1 MEDIFSPPGSPP
13 AEAIVRS
20 AQETGESL
28 PGSPDLRDLTHP
40 NLGDWRK
47 FRATL
52 QPKYGLAWLEIFFSL
67 AMLLGGY
74 AAHFV
79 LARRLGN
86 LAGFIAAPL
95 FAVWLG
101 FWLNAMLTFGH
112 EAAHYNLSAN
122 KSRNDL
128 LADWSI
134 WLFFP
139 QSSKSYRKS
148 HWQHHLHLGDPQ
160 DTEISYHNCMSPWFL
175 ARAITG
181 IYLLEL
187 MARYAL
193 GRGVKPK
200 AQPAP
205 AKPNPAA
212 RLGQILAVAKAG
224 ATHTALI
231 GVPLYF
237 HYYSTSVTWLAGAS
251 LVFPFFATVRQ
262 LLEHRAEDAHC
273 ATDYREVAH
282 GPVNRLFGKNLFSRF
297 FGAAGFNR
305 HLLHHWDPTVSY
317 TCFDEMESFFQ
328 GTRLQAQIDRSRT
341 TYSSNLILLARK
353 ALRDLAT

>member
-1 MEDIFSPPGSPP
+1 MEDVFLSAELPLAEEKPRGPEEP
-13 AEAIVRS
+13 AE
-20 AQETGESL
+20 TL

-40 NLGDWRK
+40 KIGSWRK

-52 QPKYGLAWLEIFFSL
+52 KPKYWRAWAEILFCL

-74 AAHFV
+74 AAHFG
-79 LARRLGN
+79 LTWYLGN
-86 LAGFIAAPL
+86 LAGVVAAPL
-95 FAVWLG
+95 FAAWLG
-101 FWLNAMLTFGH
+101 FWLNALLTFGH
-112 EAAHYNLSAN
+112 EAAHYNLSAS
-122 KSRNDL
+122 KSRNDA

-160 DTEISYHNCMSPWFL
+160 DTEISYHNCASPWFL
-175 ARAITG
+175 TRAITG

-193 GRGVKPK
+193 GAGAKPK
-200 AQPAP
+200 LQAAQS
-205 AKPNPAA
+205 KPSRAA
-212 RLGQILAVAKAG
+212 RLGHLLAVARSG
-224 ATHTALI
+224 TTHTVLI

-237 HYYSTSVTWLAGAS
+237 HCYSTSVAWLAGAA
-251 LVFPFFATVRQ
+251 LVFPFLATVRQ

-273 ATDYREVAH
+273 ATNYREVAH
-282 GPVNRLFGKNLFSRF
+282 GPVNRMFGKNLFSRF
-297 FGAAGFNR
+297 YGAAGFNR

-317 TCFDEMESFFQ
+317 TCFDEMESFFKE
-328 GTRLQAQIDRSRT
+328 TRFGAQIEKSQT
-341 TYSSNLILLARK
+341 TYSSNLILLAKK
-353 ALRDLAT
+353 ALRDLA

>member
-1 MEDIFSPPGSPP
+1 MGDVFASTSQSLP
-13 AEAIVRS
+13 AEKLRS
-20 AQETGESL
+20 PEAPAESL
-28 PGSPDLRDLTHP
+28 PGSPDLRDLANP
-40 NLGDWRK
+40 EIGSWRI

-52 QPKYGLAWLEIFFSL
+52 KPKYWRAWIEIFFCL

-74 AAHFV
+74 GAHFG
-79 LARRLGN
+79 LARNFGN
-86 LAGFIAAPL
+86 LVGLIAAPL
-95 FAVWLG
+95 FAAWLG
-101 FWLNAMLTFGH
+101 FWLNAILTFGH

-122 KSRNDL
+122 KSRNDF

-148 HWQHHLHLGDPQ
+148 HWQHHLHLGDPE

-181 IYLLEL
+181 VYLLEL

-193 GRGVKPK
+193 GRGVKTEI
-200 AQPAP
+200 QQAP
-205 AKPNPAA
+205 RKPNKAA
-212 RLGQILAVAKAG
+212 QIGQFLTLARAG
-224 ATHTALI
+224 TIHGVLI

-237 HYYSTSVTWLAGAS
+237 HCYSTSLTWLVGAA
-251 LVFPFFATVRQ
+251 LAFPFFATVRQ

-273 ATDYREVAH
+273 AINYREVPH

-297 FGAAGFNR
+297 YGAAGFNR

-317 TCFDEMESFFQ
+317 TCFDEMEDFFK
-328 GTRLQAQIDRSRT
+328 GTRLQPKIEKSQT
-341 TYSSNLILLARK
+341 TYTSSLILLARK

>member
-1 MEDIFSPPGSPP
+1 MEDVFLSTGLPTAEQQLRGPEEPG
-13 AEAIVRS
+13 
-20 AQETGESL
+20 ETL
-28 PGSPDLRDLTHP
+28 PGSPDLRELTHP
-40 NLGDWRK
+40 EIGSWRK
-47 FRATL
+47 FRAGL
-52 QPKYGLAWLEIFFSL
+52 KPKYWHAWAEINFCL

-74 AAHFV
+74 AAHFG
-79 LARRLGN
+79 LAWRLGN
-86 LAGFIAAPL
+86 LAGLAAAPL
-95 FAVWLG
+95 FAAWLG
-101 FWLNAMLTFGH
+101 FWLNAILTFGH
-112 EAAHYNLSAN
+112 EAAHYNLSAS

-148 HWQHHLHLGDPQ
+148 HWQHHLHLGDPE
-160 DTEISYHNCMSPWFL
+160 DTEISYHNCASPWFL

-187 MARYAL
+187 MSRYTL
-193 GRGVKPK
+193 GRGANPKLKPTPSK
-200 AQPAP
+200 Q
-205 AKPNPAA
+205 NRAA
-212 RLGQILAVAKAG
+212 RLGQILALARAG
-224 ATHTALI
+224 TTHAVLI

-237 HYYSTSVTWLAGAS
+237 HCYSTSVTWLVGAA
-251 LVFPFFATVRQ
+251 LAFPFFATVRQ

-273 ATDYREVAH
+273 AINYREVPH

-297 FGAAGFNR
+297 YGAAGFNR

-317 TCFDEMESFFQ
+317 TCFDEMERFFA
-328 GTRLQAQIDRSRT
+328 GTRLQPEIEKSQT
-341 TYSSNLILLARK
+341 TYTSNLILLARK

>member
-1 MEDIFSPPGSPP
+1 MEDVSLSTGLL
-13 AEAIVRS
+13 S
-20 AQETGESL
+20 AQEKPRGPQEPAETL

-40 NLGDWRK
+40 KIGSWRQ

-52 QPKYGLAWLEIFFSL
+52 KPKYWRAWAEISFCL

-74 AAHFV
+74 AAHFG
-79 LARRLGN
+79 LAWHLGN
-86 LAGFIAAPL
+86 FVGMAAAPL
-95 FAVWLG
+95 FAAWLG

-112 EAAHYNLSAN
+112 EAAHYNLSAS

-148 HWQHHLHLGDPQ
+148 HWQHHLHLGNPQ
-160 DTEISYHNCMSPWFL
+160 DTEISYHNCASPWFL
-175 ARAITG
+175 TRAITG

-187 MARYAL
+187 MARYTQGA
-193 GRGVKPK
+193 GAKPK
-200 AQPAP
+200 LQAALSSPSR
-205 AKPNPAA
+205 AA
-212 RLGQILAVAKAG
+212 RLGQLLAVARAG
-224 ATHTALI
+224 TTHTVLI

-237 HYYSTSVTWLAGAS
+237 HCFSTSVTWLAGAA
-251 LVFPFFATVRQ
+251 LVFPFLATVRQ

-273 ATDYREVAH
+273 ATNYREVAH
-282 GPVNRLFGKNLFSRF
+282 GPVNRMFGKNLFSRF
-297 FGAAGFNR
+297 YGAAGFNR

-317 TCFDEMESFFQ
+317 TCFDEMESFIK
-328 GTRLQAQIDRSRT
+328 GTRFEAQIEKSQT
-341 TYSSNLILLARK
+341 TYTSNLILLARK
-353 ALRDLAT
+353 ALRDLA

>member
-1 MEDIFSPPGSPP
+1 MGDIFLP
-13 AEAIVRS
+13 AGQSLSVEKLCTPDEHA
-20 AQETGESL
+20 ETL
-28 PGSPDLRDLTHP
+28 PGSPDLRELTNP
-40 NLGDWRK
+40 QMGDWRK

-52 QPKYGLAWLEIFFSL
+52 QPKYGRAWLEIIFCL

-79 LARRLGN
+79 LARQLGN
-86 LAGFIAAPL
+86 FAGLIAAPL
-95 FAVWLG
+95 FAAWLG

-112 EAAHYNLSAN
+112 EAAHYNLSAST
-122 KSRNDL
+122 SRNDL

-175 ARAITG
+175 AKALTG
-181 IYLLEL
+181 IYLIEL
-187 MARYAL
+187 MARYAF
-193 GRGVKPK
+193 GSGPKPK
-200 AQPAP
+200 SRTAFGRPGS
-205 AKPNPAA
+205 AA
-212 RLGQILAVAKAG
+212 RFGQILAVARAG
-224 ATHTALI
+224 VTHSLLVA
-231 GVPLYF
+231 VPLYF
-237 HYYSTSVTWLAGAS
+237 HDYSTPLTWLLGAA
-251 LVFPFFATVRQ
+251 LVFPFLATVRQ
-262 LLEHRAEDAHC
+262 LLEHRAEEAHC
-273 ATDYREVAH
+273 AINYREVAH
-282 GPVNRLFGKNLFSRF
+282 GPVNRMFGKNLFSRF
-297 FGAAGFNR
+297 YGAAGFNR

-317 TCFDEMESFFQ
+317 TCFDEMENFFR
-328 GTRLQAQIDRSRT
+328 GTRLQAHIEKSRT

>member
-1 MEDIFSPPGSPP
+1 MKDVFLSTELPSTEQILRRPEEPG
-13 AEAIVRS
+13 
-20 AQETGESL
+20 ETL
-28 PGSPDLRDLTHP
+28 PGSPDLRDITNP
-40 NLGDWRK
+40 AIGGWRQ

-52 QPKYGLAWLEIFFSL
+52 KPKYWRAWAEISFCL

-74 AAHFV
+74 AAHFG
-79 LARRLGN
+79 LARSLGN
-86 LAGFIAAPL
+86 LVGMIAAPF

-101 FWLNAMLTFGH
+101 FWLNAILTFGH
-112 EAAHYNLSAN
+112 EAAHYNLSAS
-122 KSRNDL
+122 KSRNDF

-148 HWQHHLHLGDPQ
+148 HWQHHLYLGDPQ

-181 IYLLEL
+181 LYLVEL

-193 GRGVKPK
+193 GRGAKPK
-200 AQPAP
+200 LKASQS
-205 AKPNPAA
+205 KPNRAGQ
-212 RLGQILAVAKAG
+212 LGQILAVVRSG
-224 ATHTALI
+224 TTHAVLI

-237 HYYSTSVTWLAGAS
+237 HCYSTCVTWVAGAA
-251 LVFPFFATVRQ
+251 LVFPFLATVRQ

-273 ATDYREVAH
+273 DTNYREVAH
-282 GPVNRLFGKNLFSRF
+282 GPVNRMFSKNLFSRF
-297 FGAAGFNR
+297 YGAAGFNR

-317 TCFDEMESFFQ
+317 TCFDEMERFFA
-328 GTRLQAQIDRSRT
+328 GTRLQPQIERSQT
-341 TYSSNLILLARK
+341 TYTSNLILLARK